1 MLQEFECAHPES
13 ILILKLGENM
23 RQGGAK
29 NIALQYATG
38 EYIAFVDSDDFVT
51 SDFLKVLY
59 KAAHEYNADFVQ
71 VEYSLLH

>member
-1 MLQEFECAHPES
+1 
-13 ILILKLGENM
+13 M